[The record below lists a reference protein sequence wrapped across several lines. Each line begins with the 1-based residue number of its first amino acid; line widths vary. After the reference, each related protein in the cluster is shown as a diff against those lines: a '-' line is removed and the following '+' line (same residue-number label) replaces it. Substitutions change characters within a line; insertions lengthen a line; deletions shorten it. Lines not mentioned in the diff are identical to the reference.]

1 MTAMNR
7 KRPMALVALSFAA
20 LCASAAFDEAS
31 LLRRARATL
40 EKNTVAGE
48 RVPWAPYRGVEPSV
62 SGFKGVWNWDSAF
75 HAMALVRWD
84 PELARDQFRIMMKF
98 QGDDGMLPDV
108 VFEDAAKGVFRG
120 CTKPPVWGWAVWA
133 IDRAAPDD
141 AFLRA
146 AYESLKRY
154 EAFWRTKRFVAAEGM
169 FRYDGNSADPAQ
181 RKLYCGWESG
191 WDDSPRWDG
200 EPGSRIPIDLN
211 CWMVLYYRSLRD
223 IAARLDCAA
232 DGAAWERRAN
242 DLARR
247 IEERLWDERDGCYY
261 DREIAP
267 GGGFSRVLTPAS
279 FMPLFV
285 GIAPADRAAAM
296 ARHAKRMAP
305 GWPTVSYD
313 DPKYRPDVYWRGR
326 TWLNVAYF
334 ALKGLKDCGYDAIAD
349 AGRATLLGWVDAHGD
364 SIRENYN
371 SRTGAP
377 LGAADFGW
385 SAVFTIKFIDDWR
398 LPRGEELPLAVAA
411 AGDDL
416 GDDAAERLA
425 RTTLRRLTL
434 EEKTQLLAGSGTMTL
449 PAIPRVGIAREWRMS
464 DNSSTV
470 RPSLARWSWNY
481 DEPKSVNTKLPSLS
495 ALAQTWDVEW
505 ARRHGEVLGAEC
517 RDRGV
522 DQLLGP
528 GVNIMRNPLC
538 GRNWEYLGE
547 DPVLAAKLCVPFIRG
562 VQGFDVA
569 ATVKHY
575 CLNNQELARGTVD
588 THVDDRTLNEIY
600 LPAFRAAVKEAGVL
614 SIMSS
619 YNKIDGLWASE
630 NNYLQNGILRDR
642 WGFRG
647 MLVTD
652 WGGQHST
659 AFAALNGGGVEMAR
673 GDRIRYICEP
683 ASNRFPLAEAVRRGD
698 VPAATVDEMALHT
711 LYVMAKTGFL
721 SGAPRKAG
729 ARNTKEHQRAARDE
743 GAESIVLLKND
754 RGVLPLDA
762 GALRNVLVI
771 GAGADVKQCHKG
783 CSGEGNVPYEVT
795 LFAALTNRLPGAE
808 VKLMPFCA
816 KVEHAAT
823 DTSNAVATGGH
834 VELKA
839 DERWCDEAEL
849 KAAAERADTVIV
861 FTGTEL
867 GYQENM
873 ESESR
878 DRTEFELP
886 APLQKALHTILGW
899 GHPRVVVV
907 SRSGSPVGY
916 TWTDKAETMLQT
928 SYLGMEEGNAIV
940 DVLLGEVNPCGK
952 LAQTWPR
959 AFADTAVAHCG
970 TYNATNVTYNE
981 RFYVGYRWHDARGIA
996 PLFPFG
1002 HGLSYTR
1009 FDYGDVVVG
1018 ERGTG
1023 NGEREWTARVDV
1035 TNAGTV
1041 AGKEVVQLYVAYP
1054 DAKVERCAK
1063 ELKAFAKVA
1072 LKPGETKTVELHLAP
1087 RDLAYWD
1094 AFAHRFRTDAGRYD
1108 VLVGSSSADIRATS
1122 RFVVDESRVFA
1133 D

>member
-1 MTAMNR
+1 M
-7 KRPMALVALSFAA
+7 KRPTLLAALSLAA
-20 LCASAAFDEAS
+20 LGASGAFDESS

-40 EKNTVAGE
+40 ATNTLAGKS
-48 RVPWAPYRGVEPSV
+48 VQWTPYRGVVPSV
-62 SGFKGVWNWDSAF
+62 SRFKGVWNWDGAF

-84 PELARDQFRIMMKF
+84 AELARDQFRIMMAF

-108 VFEDAAKGVFRG
+108 VYADAAKGVFRG

-141 AFLRA
+141 AFLRE
-146 AYESLKRY
+146 AYESLKRD
-154 EAFWRTKRFVAAEGM
+154 EAFWRAKRFVESEGM
-169 FRYDGNSADPAQ
+169 FRYDGNSTDPEK

-200 EPGSRIPIDLN
+200 EPGRMLPIDLN

-223 IAARLDCAA
+223 VAARLGCASDSTA
-232 DGAAWERRAN
+232 WAARAAA
-242 DLARR
+242 LARR
-247 IEERLWDERDGCYY
+247 IEERLWDEKDDCYY
-261 DREIAP
+261 DREDGA
-267 GGGFSRVLTPAS
+267 GGDFSRVLTPAS
-279 FMPLFV
+279 FMPLFI
-285 GIAPADRAAAM
+285 GTASAPRAAAM
-296 ARHAKRMAP
+296 ARHAKRLEP
-305 GWPTVSYD
+305 GWPTVAYD
-313 DPKYRPDVYWRGR
+313 DPQYRPDVYWRGR

-334 ALKGLKDCGYDAIAD
+334 ALKGLKYHGYDAIAD
-349 AGRATLLGWVDAHGD
+349 AGRATLLGWVDAAKD

-385 SAVFTIKFIDDWR
+385 SAVFTIKFIDDWD
-398 LPRGEELPLAVAA
+398 LPREMELPAADCLA
-411 AGDDL
+411 
-416 GDDAAERLA
+416 DAAEERA
-425 RTTLRRLTL
+425 RETLRRLTL
-434 EEKTQLLAGSGTMTL
+434 DEKTLLLAGSGTMTL
-449 PAIPRVGIAREWRMS
+449 PAIPRVGIDREWTMS
-464 DNSSTV
+464 DSSSTV
-470 RPSLARWSWNY
+470 RPAMSRWSWNY
-481 DEPKSVNTKLPSLS
+481 EEPKSQNTKLPSLS

-562 VQGFDVA
+562 VQSYGVA

-588 THVDDRTLNEIY
+588 THVDERTLNEIY

-614 SIMSS
+614 SVMTS
-619 YNKIDGLWASE
+619 YNKIDGIWASE
-630 NNYLQNGILRDR
+630 NKYMQNGILRER

-673 GDRIRYICEP
+673 GDKIKYICEP
-683 ASNRFPLAEAVRRGD
+683 VSNRFPLAEAVRRGD

-721 SGAPRKAG
+721 SGAPRRTG
-729 ARNTKEHQRAARDE
+729 ARNTPAHQRAARDE
-743 GAESIVLLKND
+743 GAESIVLLKN
-754 RGVLPLDA
+754 GKGLLPLDA
-762 GALRNVLVI
+762 ASLKKVLVI
-771 GAGADVKQCHKG
+771 GAGADVMQCDKG

-795 LFAALTNRLPGAE
+795 LFAALANRLPGAE

-834 VELKA
+834 VELKKG
-839 DERWCDEAEL
+839 EGWCDEAEL
-849 KAAAERADTVIV
+849 KAAADWADTVIV

-878 DRTEFELP
+878 DRVAFDLP
-886 APLQKALHTILGW
+886 APLQKAMHAILDW

-916 TWTDKAETMLQT
+916 TWTDKADALIQT
-928 SYLGMEEGNAIV
+928 SYLGMEEGNSIV
-940 DVLLGEVNPCGK
+940 DVLLGAVNPCGK

-959 AFADTAVAHCG
+959 AFADTAVAQCG

-981 RFYVGYRWHDARGIA
+981 RFYVGYRWHDFKGIA
-996 PLFPFG
+996 PQFPFG

-1009 FDYGDVVVG
+1009 FDYGKAIVG
-1018 ERGTG
+1018 EREPG
-1023 NGEREWTARVDV
+1023 NGGWTVRVDV

-1041 AGKEVVQLYVAYP
+1041 AGKEVVQLYVAFP
-1054 DAKVERCAK
+1054 GAKVERCAK

-1072 LKPGETKTVELHLAP
+1072 LAPGETKTVELRLAP
-1087 RDLAYWD
+1087 RDLACWD
-1094 AFAHRFRTDAGRYD
+1094 AFAHRFRTDAGTYEIR
-1108 VLVGSSSADIRATS
+1108 VGSSSADIRTTS
-1122 RFVVDESRVFA
+1122 QLVVGESQFFP

>member
-1 MTAMNR
+1 MM
-7 KRPMALVALSFAA
+7 KRPALLAALSLAA
-20 LCASAAFDEAS
+20 LGASGAFDESS

-40 EKNTVAGE
+40 ATNTLAGKS
-48 RVPWAPYRGVEPSV
+48 VQWTPYRGVVPSV
-62 SGFKGVWNWDSAF
+62 SRFKGVWNWDGAF

-84 PELARDQFRIMMKF
+84 AELARDQFRIMMAF

-108 VFEDAAKGVFRG
+108 VYADAAKGVFRG

-141 AFLRA
+141 AFLRE
-146 AYESLKRY
+146 AYESLKRD
-154 EAFWRTKRFVAAEGM
+154 EAFWRAKRFVESEGM
-169 FRYDGNSADPAQ
+169 FRYDGNSTDPEK

-200 EPGSRIPIDLN
+200 EPGRMLPIDLN

-223 IAARLDCAA
+223 VAARLGCASDSTA
-232 DGAAWERRAN
+232 WAARAAA
-242 DLARR
+242 LARR
-247 IEERLWDERDGCYY
+247 IEGYY
-261 DREIAP
+261 DREVGA
-267 GGGFSRVLTPAS
+267 GGDFSRVLTPAS
-279 FMPLFV
+279 FMPLFI
-285 GIAPADRAAAM
+285 GTASAPRAAAM
-296 ARHAKRMAP
+296 ARHAKRLEP
-305 GWPTVSYD
+305 GWPTVAYD
-313 DPKYRPDVYWRGR
+313 DPQYRPDVYWRGR

-334 ALKGLKDCGYDAIAD
+334 ALKGLKYHGYDAIAD
-349 AGRATLLGWVDAHGD
+349 AGRATLLGWVDAAKD

-385 SAVFTIKFIDDWR
+385 SAVFTIKFIDDWD
-398 LPRGEELPLAVAA
+398 LPREMELPAADCLA
-411 AGDDL
+411 
-416 GDDAAERLA
+416 DAAEERA
-425 RTTLRRLTL
+425 RETLRRLTL
-434 EEKTQLLAGSGTMTL
+434 DEKTLLLAGSGTMTL
-449 PAIPRVGIAREWRMS
+449 PAIPRVGIDREWTMS
-464 DNSSTV
+464 DSSSTV
-470 RPSLARWSWNY
+470 RPAMSRWSWNY
-481 DEPKSVNTKLPSLS
+481 EEPKSQNTKLPSLS

-562 VQGFDVA
+562 VQSYGVA

-588 THVDDRTLNEIY
+588 THVDERTLNEIY

-614 SIMSS
+614 SVMTS
-619 YNKIDGLWASE
+619 YNKIDGIWASE
-630 NNYLQNGILRDR
+630 NKYTQNGILRER

-673 GDRIRYICEP
+673 GDKIKYICEP
-683 ASNRFPLAEAVRRGD
+683 VSNRFPLAEAVRRGD

-721 SGAPRKAG
+721 SGAPRRTG
-729 ARNTKEHQRAARDE
+729 ARNTPAHQRAARDE
-743 GAESIVLLKND
+743 GAESIVLLKN
-754 RGVLPLDA
+754 GKGLLPLDA
-762 GALRNVLVI
+762 ASLKKVLVI
-771 GAGADVKQCHKG
+771 GAGADVKQCDKG

-795 LFAALTNRLPGAE
+795 LFAALANRLPGAE

-834 VELKA
+834 VELKKG
-839 DERWCDEAEL
+839 EGWCDEAEL
-849 KAAAERADTVIV
+849 KAAADWADTVIV

-878 DRTEFELP
+878 DRVAFDLL
-886 APLQKALHTILGW
+886 APLQKAMHAILDW

-916 TWTDKAETMLQT
+916 TWTDKADALIQT
-928 SYLGMEEGNAIV
+928 SYLGMEEGNSIV
-940 DVLLGEVNPCGK
+940 DVLLGAVNPCGK

-959 AFADTAVAHCG
+959 AFADTAVAQCG

-981 RFYVGYRWHDARGIA
+981 RFYVGYRWHDFKGIA
-996 PLFPFG
+996 PQFPFG

-1009 FDYGDVVVG
+1009 FDYGKAIVG
-1018 ERGTG
+1018 EREPG
-1023 NGEREWTARVDV
+1023 NGSWTVRVDV

-1041 AGKEVVQLYVAYP
+1041 AGKEVVQLYVAFP
-1054 DAKVERCAK
+1054 GAKVERCAK

-1072 LKPGETKTVELHLAP
+1072 LAPGETKAVELRLAP

-1094 AFAHRFRTDAGRYD
+1094 AFAHRFRTDAGTYEIR
-1108 VLVGSSSADIRATS
+1108 VGSSSADIRTTS
-1122 RFVVDESRVFA
+1122 QLVVGESQFFP

>member
-141 AFLRA
+141 AFLCA
-146 AYESLKRY
+146 AYESLRRY

-169 FRYDGNSADPAQ
+169 FRYDGNSDDPAQ

-200 EPGSRIPIDLN
+200 EPGSRLPIDLN

-425 RTTLRRLTL
+425 RATLRRLTL

-614 SIMSS
+614 SVMSS

-630 NNYLQNGILRDR
+630 NNYLQNGILRER

-886 APLQKALHTILGW
+886 APLQDGRRAVRRPRGVVQR
-899 GHPRVVVV
+899 GHSRHVAVRCRRVAGVRRLTARLAPAPRNLVYC
-907 SRSGSPVGY
+907 PHPND
-916 TWTDKAETMLQT
+916 TLKK
-928 SYLGMEEGNAIV
+928 EEG
-940 DVLLGEVNPCGK
+940 
-952 LAQTWPR
+952 R
-959 AFADTAVAHCG
+959 
-970 TYNATNVTYNE
+970 
-981 RFYVGYRWHDARGIA
+981 
-996 PLFPFG
+996 
-1002 HGLSYTR
+1002 
-1009 FDYGDVVVG
+1009 
-1018 ERGTG
+1018 
-1023 NGEREWTARVDV
+1023 
-1035 TNAGTV
+1035 
-1041 AGKEVVQLYVAYP
+1041 
-1054 DAKVERCAK
+1054 
-1063 ELKAFAKVA
+1063 
-1072 LKPGETKTVELHLAP
+1072 
-1087 RDLAYWD
+1087 
-1094 AFAHRFRTDAGRYD
+1094 
-1108 VLVGSSSADIRATS
+1108 
-1122 RFVVDESRVFA
+1122 
-1133 D
+1133 

>member
-141 AFLRA
+141 AFLCA
-146 AYESLKRY
+146 AYESLRRY

-169 FRYDGNSADPAQ
+169 FRYDGNSDDPAQ

-200 EPGSRIPIDLN
+200 EPGSRLPIDLN

-247 IEERLWDERDGCYY
+247 IEERLWDERDECYY

-279 FMPLFV
+279 FMPLFI
-285 GIAPADRAAAM
+285 GIAPPERAASM

-425 RTTLRRLTL
+425 RATLRR
-434 EEKTQLLAGSGTMTL
+434 Q
-449 PAIPRVGIAREWRMS
+449 I
-464 DNSSTV
+464 
-470 RPSLARWSWNY
+470 
-481 DEPKSVNTKLPSLS
+481 
-495 ALAQTWDVEW
+495 
-505 ARRHGEVLGAEC
+505 
-517 RDRGV
+517 
-522 DQLLGP
+522 
-528 GVNIMRNPLC
+528 
-538 GRNWEYLGE
+538 GR
-547 DPVLAAKLCVPFIRG
+547 A
-562 VQGFDVA
+562 
-569 ATVKHY
+569 
-575 CLNNQELARGTVD
+575 
-588 THVDDRTLNEIY
+588 HV
-600 LPAFRAAVKEAGVL
+600 
-614 SIMSS
+614 
-619 YNKIDGLWASE
+619 
-630 NNYLQNGILRDR
+630 
-642 WGFRG
+642 
-647 MLVTD
+647 
-652 WGGQHST
+652 
-659 AFAALNGGGVEMAR
+659 
-673 GDRIRYICEP
+673 
-683 ASNRFPLAEAVRRGD
+683 
-698 VPAATVDEMALHT
+698 
-711 LYVMAKTGFL
+711 
-721 SGAPRKAG
+721 
-729 ARNTKEHQRAARDE
+729 
-743 GAESIVLLKND
+743 
-754 RGVLPLDA
+754 
-762 GALRNVLVI
+762 
-771 GAGADVKQCHKG
+771 
-783 CSGEGNVPYEVT
+783 
-795 LFAALTNRLPGAE
+795 
-808 VKLMPFCA
+808 
-816 KVEHAAT
+816 
-823 DTSNAVATGGH
+823 
-834 VELKA
+834 
-839 DERWCDEAEL
+839 
-849 KAAAERADTVIV
+849 
-861 FTGTEL
+861 
-867 GYQENM
+867 
-873 ESESR
+873 
-878 DRTEFELP
+878 
-886 APLQKALHTILGW
+886 
-899 GHPRVVVV
+899 
-907 SRSGSPVGY
+907 
-916 TWTDKAETMLQT
+916 
-928 SYLGMEEGNAIV
+928 
-940 DVLLGEVNPCGK
+940 
-952 LAQTWPR
+952 
-959 AFADTAVAHCG
+959 
-970 TYNATNVTYNE
+970 
-981 RFYVGYRWHDARGIA
+981 
-996 PLFPFG
+996 
-1002 HGLSYTR
+1002 
-1009 FDYGDVVVG
+1009 
-1018 ERGTG
+1018 
-1023 NGEREWTARVDV
+1023 
-1035 TNAGTV
+1035 
-1041 AGKEVVQLYVAYP
+1041 
-1054 DAKVERCAK
+1054 
-1063 ELKAFAKVA
+1063 
-1072 LKPGETKTVELHLAP
+1072 
-1087 RDLAYWD
+1087 
-1094 AFAHRFRTDAGRYD
+1094 
-1108 VLVGSSSADIRATS
+1108 
-1122 RFVVDESRVFA
+1122 
-1133 D
+1133 